1 MTRRQP
7 SRLRR
12 RGRPEALRHRAG
24 RAALLA
30 AGRGV
35 RLAALEVA
43 RLAVQRLAHLA
54 VQRLAHLAVQRLAH
68 LAVRGRRVRLVLR
81 RPAGLLAGRERRR
94 WRAGHRLPRRR
105 SRR

>member
-43 RLAVQRLAHLA
+43 RLAVQ
-54 VQRLAHLAVQRLAH
+54 QLAHLAVQRLAH

>member
-43 RLAVQRLAHLA
+43 RLAVQ
-54 VQRLAHLAVQRLAH
+54 QLAH

>member
-35 RLAALEVA
+35 RLAAREVA
-43 RLAVQRLAHLA
+43 RLA

>member
-54 VQRLAHLAVQRLAH
+54 VQRLAHLAV
-68 LAVRGRRVRLVLR
+68 RGRRVRLVLR

>member
-43 RLAVQRLAHLA
+43 RLAVQRLA
-54 VQRLAHLAVQRLAH
+54 R

>member
-54 VQRLAHLAVQRLAH
+54 V
-68 LAVRGRRVRLVLR
+68 RGRRVRLVLR